1 MHVTSDRVNSND
13 DSTWLFAKKK
23 KRAKQVELVLKTQSL
38 LQNILVPFHRKTNS
52 TPPTL
57 GKSHQRAEGDT

>member
-1 MHVTSDRVNSND
+1 MMTQLGSLLR
-13 DSTWLFAKKK
+13 KK

-57 GKSHQRAEGDT
+57 GKPHQRVEGDT